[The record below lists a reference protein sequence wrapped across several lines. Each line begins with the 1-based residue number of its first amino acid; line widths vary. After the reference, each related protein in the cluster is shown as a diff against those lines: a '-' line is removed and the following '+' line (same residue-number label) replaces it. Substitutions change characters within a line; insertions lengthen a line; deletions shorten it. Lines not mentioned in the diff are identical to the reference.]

1 MKHFAIILALA
12 GCTRADPESSQTSR
26 PGVAFAEPPPTTTT
40 PPAPAAAD
48 VKVALTGVTL
58 DDECRYQAA
67 PPPVE
72 EAKSARRETDGDSMV
87 RPCSQ
92 SSMQLVISASTP
104 SRIQIK
110 SVELFDEAGVSLGIL
125 AASKPTRWSDT
136 RSQYDAWDE
145 SLAASSS
152 ATVSYKLQQPN
163 WSKIGNRNNQMYT
176 LKAVVSVG
184 GTDRSVKKDFTL
196 TTRTALPPD
205 VET

>member
-1 MKHFAIILALA
+1 MKHFAILLALA
-12 GCTRADPESSQTSR
+12 GCTRADPESSPSR

-40 PPAPAAAD
+40 TPPPARPAAD

-58 DDECRYQAA
+58 DDDCRNYAA
-67 PPPVE
+67 PAPREE
-72 EAKSARRETDGDSMV
+72 EAKSADRDSSSMD

-92 SSMQLVISASTP
+92 SSMQLVISTPAP

-110 SVELFDEAGVSLGIL
+110 SVELFDEAGVSLGML
-125 AASKPTRWSDT
+125 AASSPTRWSDT

-163 WSKIGNRNNQMYT
+163 WSKVGNRNNQMYT

-184 GTDRSVKKDFTL
+184 GSDRSLKKDFTL